1 MSPTSTGR
9 FEFQGYVP
17 GTIGRITEAHA
28 VYYHQHWG
36 FDASFETQVAR
47 ELSEFVSEFQVDR
60 DGLWLADS
68 DGRFTGSIAIDG
80 KHADTEGTRL
90 RWFIVV
96 PAHQGSGIGRA
107 LLQEAVAFSRRKG
120 YRSIFLWTFEGLA
133 RARRLYE
140 EFGFRLVQEHAVRQW
155 GQSITEQK
163 FVLNAHAPFR
173 RHHNE

>member
-9 FEFQGYVP
+9 LDFQGYTP

-36 FDASFETQVAR
+36 FDASFESQVAR

-60 DGLWLADS
+60 DGLWVADS
-68 DGRFTGSIAIDG
+68 GGRFAGSIAIDA
-80 KHADTEGTRL
+80 KLSDTEGARL

-107 LLQEAVAFSRRKG
+107 LLQEAVAFCRRKG
-120 YRSIFLWTFEGLA
+120 YRSIFLWTFEGLTH
-133 RARRLYE
+133 ARRLYE
-140 EFGFRLVQEHAVRQW
+140 EIGFRLVQEHAVRQW
-155 GQSITEQK
+155 GQPITEQK
-163 FVLNAHAPFR
+163 FVLNPFTNR
-173 RHHNE
+173 